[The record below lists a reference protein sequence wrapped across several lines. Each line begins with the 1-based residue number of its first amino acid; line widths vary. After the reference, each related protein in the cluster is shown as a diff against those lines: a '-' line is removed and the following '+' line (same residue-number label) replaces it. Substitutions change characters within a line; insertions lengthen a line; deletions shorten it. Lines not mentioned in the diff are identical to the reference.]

1 VLRSTSTGSAEGLVD
16 AQARGRRMRLKRSR
30 SSLSMARMT
39 VPELLLLAAAGVVAG
54 AASAMAG
61 GASLLTFPVLLALG
75 LPPLAA
81 NVTNTT
87 GLIPTAVGAA
97 LASRE
102 ELAGQGSLM
111 TFLLPPMIAGSLA
124 GAAILLLTPP
134 GVFGAVVPFLIA
146 GSALLLL
153 LQPWIIARAGRRLRD
168 GNRRGASIAAGCV
181 AVYAGYF
188 GAAAAVLFM
197 ALVGLFTTVSLH
209 RLNALK
215 NVLLGVSN
223 CFAAVLF
230 ALVAPVYWPAA
241 CALAVG
247 SLAGGAG
254 GVRLV
259 RRVPPRPLR
268 IGVAVIGLSIAAW
281 LLARGA

>member
-1 VLRSTSTGSAEGLVD
+1 MTG
-16 AQARGRRMRLKRSR
+16 
-30 SSLSMARMT
+30 MT
-39 VPELLLLAAAGVVAG
+39 LPELLLLAAAGMVAG
-54 AASAMAG
+54 TVSAMAG
-61 GASLLTFPVLLALG
+61 GASLLTFPMLLALG

-102 ELAGQGSLM
+102 ELEGQRSLM
-111 TFLLPPMIAGSLA
+111 IFLLAPMIAGSLA
-124 GAAILLLTPP
+124 GAAILLLIPS
-134 GVFGAVVPFLIA
+134 GVFGAIVPFLIA

-153 LQPWIIARAGRRLRD
+153 VQPWIIARAGRRLRD
-168 GNRRGASIAAGCV
+168 GDRRGAWIAAGCV

-197 ALVGLFTTVSLH
+197 ALVGLFTTVSVH

-223 CFAAVLF
+223 TFAAGLS
-230 ALVAPVYWPAA
+230 PP
-241 CALAVG
+241 CTC
-247 SLAGGAG
+247 
-254 GVRLV
+254 
-259 RRVPPRPLR
+259 PRP
-268 IGVAVIGLSIAAW
+268 
-281 LLARGA
+281 ARSP

>member
-1 VLRSTSTGSAEGLVD
+1 
-16 AQARGRRMRLKRSR
+16 
-30 SSLSMARMT
+30 MT
-39 VPELLLLAAAGVVAG
+39 VPELVLLAAAGVVAG

-75 LPPLAA
+75 LPPLDA

-102 ELAGQGSLM
+102 ELEGQRDLM
-111 TFLLPPMIAGSLA
+111 LFLGPPMIAGSLA
-124 GAAILLLTPP
+124 GAAILLVTPA

-153 LQPWIIARAGRRLRD
+153 AQPWVIARAGLRLRD
-168 GNRRGASIAAGCV
+168 GHRRAAWIAAGCV

-197 ALVGLFTTVSLH
+197 ALMGLFTTVSIH

-215 NVLLGVSN
+215 NVLLGICNAV
-223 CFAAVLF
+223 AAVLF
-230 ALVAPVYWPAA
+230 ALVAPVHWPAA

-259 RRVPPRPLR
+259 RRVPPRALR
-268 IGVAVIGLSIAAW
+268 IGVGVIGLSIAAW
-281 LLARGA
+281 LLATGGA

>member
-1 VLRSTSTGSAEGLVD
+1 VTPQRA
-16 AQARGRRMRLKRSR
+16 GRLMRLQHSR
-30 SSLSMARMT
+30 ASLSMARVT

-75 LPPLAA
+75 LPPLDA

-102 ELAGQGSLM
+102 ELEGQRSLM
-111 TFLLPPMIAGSLA
+111 IFLCPPMIAGSLT

-153 LQPWIIARAGRRLRD
+153 VQPWIIARAGQRLCD
-168 GNRRGASIAAGCV
+168 GNRRGAWIAAGCV

-215 NVLLGVSN
+215 NVLLGISN
-223 CFAAVLF
+223 AFAALLF
-230 ALVAPVYWPAA
+230 ALVAPIYWPAA
-241 CALAVG
+241 CALALG

-254 GVRLV
+254 GIRLV

-281 LLARGA
+281 LVTTGA

>member
-1 VLRSTSTGSAEGLVD
+1 MTG
-16 AQARGRRMRLKRSR
+16 
-30 SSLSMARMT
+30 
-39 VPELLLLAAAGVVAG
+39 PELLLLAAAGVVAG

-87 GLIPTAVGAA
+87 GLVPVAVGAA

-102 ELAGQGSLM
+102 ELEGQRDLM
-111 TFLLPPMIAGSLA
+111 IFLSPPMIAGSLA
-124 GAAILLLTPP
+124 GAAILLLAPP
-134 GVFGAVVPFLIA
+134 GVFEAIVPFLIG

-153 LQPWIIARAGRRLRD
+153 AQPWIIARAGRRLRD
-168 GNRRGASIAAGCV
+168 GSRRGSWIAAGCV

-197 ALVGLFTTVSLH
+197 ALVGLFTTVSMH

-215 NVLLGVSN
+215 NVLFGVCN
-223 CFAAVLF
+223 AFAAGIF
-230 ALVAPVYWPAA
+230 ALVAPVHWPAA
-241 CALAVG
+241 CALALG
-247 SLAGGAG
+247 SMAGGAG
-254 GVRLV
+254 GVRIV
-259 RRVPPRPLR
+259 RRIPARPLR
-268 IGVAVIGLSIAAW
+268 IGVGLIGLTIAAW
-281 LLARGA
+281 LLVKGT

>member
-1 VLRSTSTGSAEGLVD
+1 
-16 AQARGRRMRLKRSR
+16 
-30 SSLSMARMT
+30 MT
-39 VPELLLLAAAGVVAG
+39 LPELLLLATAGVVAG

-97 LASRE
+97 VASRE
-102 ELAGQGSLM
+102 ELEGQRGLM
-111 TFLLPPMIAGSLA
+111 AFLCPPMIAGSVA
-124 GAAILLLTPP
+124 GAAILLLAPA
-134 GVFGAVVPFLIA
+134 GVFEAVVPALIA
-146 GSALLLL
+146 ASALLLL
-153 LQPWIIARAGRRLRD
+153 FQPWVIARAGRRLRD
-168 GNRRGASIAAGCV
+168 GDRRGAWVAAGCV

-197 ALVGLFTTVSLH
+197 ALVGLFTTVSVH

-215 NVLLGVSN
+215 NVLLGISN
-223 CFAAVLF
+223 TFAAVLF
-230 ALVAPVYWPAA
+230 ALVAPVHWPAA
-241 CALAVG
+241 CALALG

-259 RRVPPRPLR
+259 RRVPPRALQ
-268 IGVAVIGLSIAAW
+268 IGVALIGLSIAAW
-281 LLARGA
+281 IAVTGA

>member
-1 VLRSTSTGSAEGLVD
+1 MTG
-16 AQARGRRMRLKRSR
+16 
-30 SSLSMARMT
+30 
-39 VPELLLLAAAGVVAG
+39 PELLLLATAGVVAG

-87 GLIPTAVGAA
+87 GLVPVAVGAA

-102 ELAGQGSLM
+102 ELEGQRDLM
-111 TFLLPPMIAGSLA
+111 IFLSPPMIAGSLA
-124 GAAILLLTPP
+124 GAAILLLAPP
-134 GVFGAVVPFLIA
+134 GVFEAIVPFLIG

-153 LQPWIIARAGRRLRD
+153 AQPWIIARAGRRLRD
-168 GNRRGASIAAGCV
+168 GSRRGAWIAAGCV

-197 ALVGLFTTVSLH
+197 ALVGLFTTVSMH

-215 NVLLGVSN
+215 NVLFGVCN
-223 CFAAVLF
+223 AFAAGIF
-230 ALVAPVYWPAA
+230 ALVAPVHWPAA
-241 CALAVG
+241 CALALG

-259 RRVPPRPLR
+259 RRIPPRPLR
-268 IGVAVIGLSIAAW
+268 IGVALIGLSIAAW
-281 LLARGA
+281 LVATGA

>member
-1 VLRSTSTGSAEGLVD
+1 MTG
-16 AQARGRRMRLKRSR
+16 
-30 SSLSMARMT
+30 MT
-39 VPELLLLAAAGVVAG
+39 LPELLLLAAAGMVAG
-54 AASAMAG
+54 TVSAMAG
-61 GASLLTFPVLLALG
+61 GASLLTFPMLLALG

-102 ELAGQGSLM
+102 ELEGQRTLM
-111 TFLLPPMIAGSLA
+111 LFLLAPMIAGSLA
-124 GAAILLLTPP
+124 GAAILLLIPS
-134 GVFGAVVPFLIA
+134 GVFGAIVPFLIA

-153 LQPWIIARAGRRLRD
+153 VQPWIIARAGRRLRD
-168 GNRRGASIAAGCV
+168 GDRRGAWIAAGCV

-197 ALVGLFTTVSLH
+197 ALVGLFTTVSVH

-223 CFAAVLF
+223 TFAAGLF
-230 ALVAPVYWPAA
+230 ALVAPVHWPAA

-268 IGVAVIGLSIAAW
+268 IGVAVVGLSVAAW
-281 LLARGA
+281 LVATGA